1 MTGQDITIAATG
13 GGEFDCYLSLPA
25 GGPTGTPGP
34 AVIIMS
40 SVFGVDDDVR
50 GDLDKLAAQGF
61 VGVGPDLFWR
71 GDKGPKPRTE
81 EGDRQAKARAQ
92 PRAPLIESG
101 IQDLSDVMDH
111 VRGLPQCNGKF
122 AVVGLCYGGP
132 FALLGPTRL
141 GVDVGISFHG
151 SLMQDFLDELPKVT
165 APLCLHWGDQD
176 VVAPMEVINQIQDAA
191 SGMDNVDITIYPDV
205 LHGYTAGSSE
215 AWNDHAASSSWAAA
229 MKLLDGLRDSV
240 DA

>member
-1 MTGQDITIAATG
+1 MTGQDIRIAASD
-13 GGEFDCYLSLPA
+13 GGEFDSYLTL
-25 GGPTGTPGP
+25 PTGAPGP

-50 GDLDKLAAQGF
+50 ADLDKLAAQGF

-81 EGDRQAKARAQ
+81 EGDRQAKARAW
-92 PRAPLIESG
+92 PRAPLIEAG
-101 IQDLSDVMDH
+101 IQDLSDIMDH
-111 VRGLPQCNGKF
+111 LKALPQCNGKF

-132 FALLGPTRL
+132 FALLGPSRL
-141 GVDVGISFHG
+141 GADAGISFHG
-151 SLMQDFLDELPKVT
+151 SLMQNYIDELPKVN

-176 VVAPMEVINQIQDAA
+176 SIAPVDVIAQIQDAA
-191 SGMDNVDITIYPDV
+191 RGMEDVDITIYPDV
-205 LHGYTAGSSE
+205 LHGYTAPSSE
-215 AWNDHAASSSWAAA
+215 AWDDYAASSSWAAA
-229 MKLLDGLRDSV
+229 LAVLDGLRDSV

>member
-1 MTGQDITIAATG
+1 MAGQDIRIAANDG
-13 GGEFDCYLSLPA
+13 GKFDCYLSLP
-25 GGPTGTPGP
+25 TGAPGP

-50 GDLDKLAAQGF
+50 GDLDRLAAQGF
-61 VGVGPDLFWR
+61 VAAGPDLFWR

-92 PRAPLIESG
+92 PRAPLIEAG
-101 IQDLSDVMDH
+101 VQDLSDVLDH
-111 VRGLPQCNGKF
+111 LRALPECNGKF

-132 FALLGPTRL
+132 FALLGPSRL
-141 GVDVGISFHG
+141 GIDAGISFHG
-151 SLMQDFLDELPKVT
+151 SLMQNYVDELPKVA

-176 VVAPMEVINQIQDAA
+176 SVAPMAAIEQIQNAA
-191 SGMDNVDITIYPDV
+191 KGMDDVDITIYPDV

-215 AWNDHAASSSWAAA
+215 AWDDHAAFSSWAAA
-229 MKLLDGLRDSV
+229 LAVLDGLRDSV